1 MTVKEFIKNKDF
13 FMITRDSKILAI
25 KNPGDSI
32 GFRKDCKD
40 TSFLNDEVKNVD
52 IIKGLYADLTGIRI

>member
-1 MTVKEFIKNKDF
+1 MTVKEFIKNKNNF
-13 FMITRDSKILAI
+13 IITRNGKILGI
-25 KNPGDSI
+25 KNAGDPISF
-32 GFRKDCKD
+32 GKDCKD

>member
-1 MTVKEFIKNKDF
+1 MTVKEFIKNKDNF
-13 FMITRDSKILAI
+13 IITGNGEILAI
-25 KNPGDSI
+25 KNAGDPISF
-32 GFRKDCKD
+32 GKGYKD